1 MLFSWLWIIK
11 KNLVLIW
18 WYYQHCRELI
28 HLVGWGDMKVKYG
41 KVSQFLLWLLT
52 VDPAPQHISRSGH
65 VWSRNAKS
73 LSVPATSGQSC
84 SFAIK
89 QKANANI
96 KNYLWIHHC
105 SSSQSHTHMTH
116 IQATKIRRKPEIYTP
131 ATTLFSWFD
140 IEMDLV
146 LAILCSY
153 ICKLILLLVILL

>member
-1 MLFSWLWIIK
+1 MWPSSFYTGKSEDSYSVCTW
-11 KNLVLIW
+11 KNKIFLQLMWSSSFTTGIW
-18 WYYQHCRELI
+18 R
-28 HLVGWGDMKVKYG
+28 DMKVKYR

-73 LSVPATSGQSC
+73 LSVPATSGQPC

-89 QKANANI
+89 QNTNANI

-116 IQATKIRRKPEIYTP
+116 IQATKIRHKIEIYRPT
-131 ATTLFSWFD
+131 AMHCFF
-140 IEMDLV
+140 
-146 LAILCSY
+146 
-153 ICKLILLLVILL
+153 